1 MEYKMCNILGEK
13 RGEKG
18 GGTLQYCWVFNEGDV
33 DVCKWKWAK

>member
-18 GGTLQYCWVFNEGDV
+18 EEMLQYCWVLSEGDI
-33 DVCKWKWAK
+33 DVYQWEWVK